1 MFLGPIP
8 IDVTR
13 LALLEKLGLGHE
25 PLLTGFIERRIGF
38 IFIFLFEKLGEVPL
52 VEGSFRSLIEVG
64 LPPGIS
70 SLDDENLH
78 VLKSI
83 SFVVFD
89 RSWNFIRF
97 C

>member
-1 MFLGPIP
+1 
-8 IDVTR
+8 
-13 LALLEKLGLGHE
+13 LGHE

-78 VLKSI
+78 VLESI
-83 SFVVFD
+83 LLLFLIDLGILSDFVTRNNQELKE
-89 RSWNFIRF
+89 RSNYGKLKKFN
-97 C
+97 